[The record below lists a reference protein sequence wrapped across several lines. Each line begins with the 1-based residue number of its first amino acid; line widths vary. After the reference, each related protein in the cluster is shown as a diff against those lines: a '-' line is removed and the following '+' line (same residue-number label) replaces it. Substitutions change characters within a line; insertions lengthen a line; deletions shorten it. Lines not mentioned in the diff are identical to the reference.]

1 MKRGCERNLISLASS
16 IMKIFIVPVTSSI
29 HMYETPPTT
38 KKRSKTILCKK
49 KKKTLRVVICTGD
62 LRDKE
67 LRLREAVSNL

>member
-49 KKKTLRVVICTGD
+49 KTHYALLFALVTSK
-62 LRDKE
+62 DKE

>member
-1 MKRGCERNLISLASS
+1 MKRGCKRNLISLASS

-38 KKRSKTILCKK
+38 KKRSKTILCQ
-49 KKKTLRVVICTGD
+49 KKTHYALLFALVTSK
-62 LRDKE
+62 DKE